1 MGLAAL
7 AVPLLLTGALV
18 GVLGPLFAISRS
30 TCQDDVRTPHF
41 GCILV
46 AVAQ

>member
-1 MGLAAL
+1 MGPVAL
-7 AVPLLLTGALV
+7 AVPLLLTGAFV
-18 GVLGPLFAISRS
+18 GVLGPLFAVSRS
-30 TCQDDVRTPHF
+30 TCQDGVRTPHF